1 MEKNRSGRTG
11 KKIKTLIIVKGN
23 LKKVNF
29 VTFHII
35 FKHKLFVIDKILL
48 EMITKYF
55 PQRNACKYPSGA
67 DLPTGHCACQWFGT
81 RSVAAL

>member
-1 MEKNRSGRTG
+1 MNFVFKKIPSFLPFYSTSKVGETNRHTRDILEAIMEKNRSGRAG

-35 FKHKLFVIDKILL
+35 VCD
-48 EMITKYF
+48 
-55 PQRNACKYPSGA
+55 
-67 DLPTGHCACQWFGT
+67 
-81 RSVAAL
+81 

>member
-1 MEKNRSGRTG
+1 MEKNRSGRAG

-35 FKHKLFVIDKILL
+35 VKHKLFVIDKILPHDHKIFSPKKTN
-48 EMITKYF
+48 E
-55 PQRNACKYPSGA
+55 
-67 DLPTGHCACQWFGT
+67 T
-81 RSVAAL
+81 RESRFFYRRKL